1 MPSLSIGVVGCV
13 LLTAAVAFTKLA
25 ASRPQSRARTFL
37 WIAAGL
43 GSAFLVVKGFELGIE
58 IESGYLPTTSGFWAA
73 YHALTSVHAL
83 FVLVAIVVNL
93 VLAGLGS
100 RRSVE
105 TTDRFAKR
113 ASAAARYWQFV
124 WLVWICLFVALYLCD
139 RGQISIFFAH
149 RDSEQV
155 ETRKSRSDPGVIRPS
170 ETGP

>member
-25 ASRPQSRARTFL
+25 ARQPQSRARTLL

-58 IESGYLPTTSGFWAA
+58 IESGYLPRTSTFWAVF
-73 YHALTSVHAL
+73 HVLTAVHAL
-83 FVLVAIVVNL
+83 LVLVAIVVNL

-105 TTDRFAKR
+105 TANRFAKR
-113 ASAAARYWQFV
+113 AGAAALHWQCV
-124 WLVWICLFVALYLCD
+124 WLVWMCLFVALYLL
-139 RGQISIFFAH
+139 
-149 RDSEQV
+149 
-155 ETRKSRSDPGVIRPS
+155 
-170 ETGP
+170 